1 VWWAIGFSQP
11 SPDSTKFSVS
21 NCVFKIQNGHHET
34 SLRCRWKRKEGGVA
48 RSYVDALPFPPT
60 FNKWNTVEIQRKT
73 LVYNERSKVSHLLVF
88 TWRFR
93 LVQFHILPS
102 PPPPGIS
109 AGIWLFFLFCVLF
122 LVPRHEKGDNS
133 PPPGLLSTSTMSVC
147 AIKSWQ
153 YWLLYNS
160 KNRLTR
166 RSRSLLR
173 YWNVTK
179 YLTWFHLLCIQ
190 VFRSKPIS
198 RMRGFP
204 TVNVNLFNFIIYNR
218 QPWILLLTKILN
230 RRDEGFGL

>member
-1 VWWAIGFSQP
+1 MKHGRNPAEDLSLQWTEQGFTFTCFYLKVLPGSIP
-11 SPDSTKFSVS
+11 
-21 NCVFKIQNGHHET
+21 
-34 SLRCRWKRKEGGVA
+34 
-48 RSYVDALPFPPT
+48 YVT
-60 FNKWNTVEIQRKT
+60 I
-73 LVYNERSKVSHLLVF
+73 
-88 TWRFR
+88 
-93 LVQFHILPS
+93 